1 MARGMSD
8 VVRRVV
14 YPLVAPLVLASMW
27 LYAHVQQ
34 RDWWMENQPVTA
46 AQAASGACDSE
57 GESSAAAADAPAPVP
72 PGPQPASAGVFTGWM
87 ADPSDSAGYFN
98 K

>member
-8 VVRRVV
+8 VVRRIV
-14 YPLVAPLVLASMW
+14 YPMVVPIVLTSMW
-27 LYAHVQQ
+27 VYAHVQQ

-46 AQAASGACDSE
+46 AQSPSGGCEADGENPAS
-57 GESSAAAADAPAPVP
+57 ADAPAVVQSA
-72 PGPQPASAGVFTGWM
+72 PQPAAAGVFTGWM